1 MSNVIDL
8 TGYRYARQAKKQGS
22 HTYDALMY
30 TLGKEAQRRSA
41 KEAIKTSTLEWVSVS
56 ERLPEPG
63 SRRWFAVILLHV
75 GSQKSISGS
84 QFVSGQWAHIRDAFV
99 EVTHWA
105 ELPEELP

>member
-1 MSNVIDL
+1 MANIIDL
-8 TGYRYARQAKKQGS
+8 TGYRYARQAKKQSS
-22 HTYDALMY
+22 HTYDAFMY
-30 TLGKEAQRRSA
+30 ALGESVK
-41 KEAIKTSTLEWVSVS
+41 KTTNLEWVSVS

-84 QFVSGQWAHIRDAFV
+84 QFVNGQWAHIRDAFV